1 MDPSILEDN
10 RTLPEETAGPR
21 PAPRARQGFPSDP
34 APAGVVPV
42 KVRIEYCAVGNH
54 EKVARSL
61 VDALG
66 DEFPGLALEVDLAAA
81 AGGVFEVRVNDRLVH
96 SKRATHRFPSPDEVF
111 YHVRAAAS
119 GSDRE
124 TASS

>member
-1 MDPSILEDN
+1 M
-10 RTLPEETAGPR
+10 
-21 PAPRARQGFPSDP
+21 
-34 APAGVVPV
+34 
-42 KVRIEYCAVGNH
+42 EYCAPGNH

-61 VDALG
+61 DAALRE
-66 DEFPGLALEVDLAAA
+66 EFPGMPLEVELIPS

-96 SKRATHRFPSPDEVF
+96 SKRATFRFPSPDEVF

-119 GSDRE
+119 GSERE